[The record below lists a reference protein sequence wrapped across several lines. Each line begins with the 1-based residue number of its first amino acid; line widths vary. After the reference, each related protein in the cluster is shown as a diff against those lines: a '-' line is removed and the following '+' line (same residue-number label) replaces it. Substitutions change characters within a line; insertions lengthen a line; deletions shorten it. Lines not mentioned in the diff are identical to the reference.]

1 MTTTI
6 TIRIDENEKDLL
18 LKIAEEQDLTLSQVV
33 RRAIKE
39 YIKLK
44 D

>member
-18 LKIAEEQDLTLSQVV
+18 LKIAEEQDLTLS
-33 RRAIKE
+33 
-39 YIKLK
+39 
-44 D
+44 